1 MRSRLRYTR
10 QEARRTDARPLKED
24 GSRSND
30 GSMER
35 VRVPD
40 NYLLELLSA
49 DVRAS
54 LGPVP
59 VQLHARQVLHD
70 PGMPVLH
77 AYFPVSAVI
86 SIISTMT
93 SGSSA
98 EVALIGREG
107 MLGLAGVFGTSESP
121 TTAVV
126 QIPGMALKMTIAELR
141 TARLQIPS
149 VRTMLDRYTEAR
161 LIQTAQMAACNG
173 LHSVE
178 ARLARWLLAI
188 DDRIDGDHFRLPQ
201 ELMAQMLGIQR
212 PTVSVAMQRFQHAKA
227 IAYEGQ
233 SIVVADRSKL
243 ERMACECYTVLR
255 REFDRLRR
263 SAVDD
268 VDEQPNATPAQPR
281 PAVRESAAAVETL
294 RRIAGRLLIA
304 NIQEQEAREGAEA
317 ANRAKDQFLAM
328 VSHELRAPLN
338 VILGWSAILRRPH
351 PGSLDHGLEV
361 IQQNATAQLKLV
373 EDLLDAVR
381 LSSSTLAIQ
390 PAATHLG
397 DVIQGA
403 VDAVKPIA
411 ADKQVVVRLAI
422 TDELAPLL
430 ADADRLRQVFLNVL
444 INAVKFTDA
453 GGSVDVALTA
463 TDGAAQV
470 TIRDTG
476 RGIAAEMLPHVFE
489 RFRKGPPGGG
499 ATTSQGLGLGL
510 TIAQAVVEL
519 HSGRIQLTSPGE
531 GRGTTCTIDL
541 PMRIAEAD

>member
-1 MRSRLRYTR
+1 MTR
-10 QEARRTDARPLKED
+10 A
-24 GSRSND
+24 
-30 GSMER
+30 
-35 VRVPD
+35 RVPD

-49 DVRAS
+49 DVRGS
-54 LGPVP
+54 LGLMP
-59 VQLHARQVLHD
+59 VQLHARQVLHE
-70 PGMPVLH
+70 PGVPVLN

-86 SIISTMT
+86 SLVSTMT

-107 MLGLAGVFGTSESP
+107 MVGLAGVFGTLESP

-126 QIPGMALKMTIAELR
+126 QIAGMAFKAPIAELR

-161 LIQTAQMAACNG
+161 LIQTAQTAACNG

-188 DDRIDGDHFRLPQ
+188 DDRIDGDQFRLSQ

-212 PTVSVAMQRFQHAKA
+212 PTVSVTMQRFQHAKA
-227 IAYEGQ
+227 IVYEGQ
-233 SIVVADRSKL
+233 SIVVTDRSKL

-255 REFDRLRR
+255 REFERLRR

-268 VDEQPNATPAQPR
+268 IDEQPNASPAQSGLG
-281 PAVRESAAAVETL
+281 VHESAAAVETL
-294 RRIAGRLLIA
+294 RRIAGRLLVA
-304 NIQEQEAREGAEA
+304 NIHEQEAREGAEA

-338 VILGWSAILRRPH
+338 VILGWCATLRRPH
-351 PGSLDHGLEV
+351 SGSMDRGLEV
-361 IQQNATAQLKLV
+361 IQQNATVQLKLV

-390 PAATHLG
+390 PGPTNLG
-397 DVIQGA
+397 DVIRHA

-411 ADKQVVVRLAI
+411 AEKQVVLHLAI
-422 TDELAPLL
+422 ADDLAPLL

-453 GGSVDVALTA
+453 GGSVHVALTA
-463 TDGAAQV
+463 TNGAAQV

-476 RGIAAEMLPHVFE
+476 
-489 RFRKGPPGGG
+489 
-499 ATTSQGLGLGL
+499 
-510 TIAQAVVEL
+510 
-519 HSGRIQLTSPGE
+519 
-531 GRGTTCTIDL
+531 
-541 PMRIAEAD
+541 

>member
-1 MRSRLRYTR
+1 MTR
-10 QEARRTDARPLKED
+10 A
-24 GSRSND
+24 
-30 GSMER
+30 
-35 VRVPD
+35 RVPD

-54 LGPVP
+54 LGSVP
-59 VQLHARQVLHD
+59 VQLHARQVLHE
-70 PGMPVLH
+70 PGMPVLY

-86 SIISTMT
+86 SLISTMT

-107 MLGLAGVFGTSESP
+107 MAGLAGVFGTLESP

-126 QIPGMALKMTIAELR
+126 QIPGMALKVTIAELR
-141 TARLQIPS
+141 NARLRIPS
-149 VRTMLDRYTEAR
+149 VRTMLDRYTEAQ
-161 LIQTAQMAACNG
+161 LIQTAQTAACNG

-188 DDRIDGDHFRLPQ
+188 DDRIDGDQFRLPQ

-212 PTVSVAMQRFQHAKA
+212 PTVSVTMQRFQHAKA

-233 SIVVADRSKL
+233 SIVVADRSAL

-255 REFDRLRR
+255 REFER
-263 SAVDD
+263 
-268 VDEQPNATPAQPR
+268 
-281 PAVRESAAAVETL
+281 L

-338 VILGWSAILRRPH
+338 VILGWCAILKRPD
-351 PGSLDHGLEV
+351 PGSMDRGLEV
-361 IQQNATAQLKLV
+361 IQHNATAQLKLV

-390 PAATHLG
+390 PGPTNLG
-397 DVIQGA
+397 DVIRHA

-411 ADKQVVVRLAI
+411 AEKQLVLRLAI
-422 TDELAPLL
+422 VDDLAPLV

-444 INAVKFTDA
+444 VNAVKFTDV
-453 GGSVDVALTA
+453 GGSVDVSLTA
-463 TDGAAQV
+463 TDAAAHV

-476 RGIAAEMLPHVFE
+476 RGIASEELAHVFE
-489 RFRKGPPGGG
+489 RFRQGSRHGGP
-499 ATTSQGLGLGL
+499 TNSQGLGLGL
-510 TIAQAVVEL
+510 TITRALVEL
-519 HSGRIQLTSPGE
+519 HGGRIQLASPGE
-531 GRGTTCTIDL
+531 GLGTTCTIDL
-541 PMRIAEAD
+541 PMRTDSVSSVRPLAPRRSRRSNFQ

>member
-1 MRSRLRYTR
+1 
-10 QEARRTDARPLKED
+10 
-24 GSRSND
+24 
-30 GSMER
+30 
-35 VRVPD
+35 VPD

-49 DVRAS
+49 DVRGR
-54 LGPVP
+54 LGLVP
-59 VQLHARQVLHD
+59 VQLHARQVLHE

-86 SIISTMT
+86 SLISTMT

-107 MLGLAGVFGTSESP
+107 MVGLAGVFGTLESP

-126 QIPGMALKMTIAELR
+126 QIPGMALKAPIAELR

-161 LIQTAQMAACNG
+161 LIQTAQTAACNG

-188 DDRIDGDHFRLPQ
+188 DDRIDGDQFRLPQ

-233 SIVVADRSKL
+233 SIVVADRSAL
-243 ERMACECYTVLR
+243 ERMACECYAVLR
-255 REFDRLRR
+255 REFERLRR
-263 SAVDD
+263 AAVDD
-268 VDEQPNATPAQPR
+268 MDEQPTANSAPPGLAGH
-281 PAVRESAAAVETL
+281 ESAAAVETL
-294 RRIAGRLLIA
+294 RRIAGRLLLA
-304 NIQEQEAREGAEA
+304 NIHEQEAREGAEA

-338 VILGWSAILRRPH
+338 VILGWCAILRRPL
-351 PGSLDHGLEV
+351 PGSADRGLEV
-361 IQQNATAQLKLV
+361 IEQNATAQLKLV

-390 PAATHLG
+390 PTPTSLG

-411 ADKQVVVRLAI
+411 SEKQVVLRLAI
-422 TDELAPLL
+422 TDELAPFF
-430 ADADRLRQVFLNVL
+430 ADPDRLRQVFLNVL
-444 INAVKFTDA
+444 VNAVKFTDV
-453 GGSVDVALTA
+453 GGSVDVSLTA
-463 TDGAAQV
+463 TDAAAHV

-476 RGIAAEMLPHVFE
+476 RGIASDVLPHVFE
-489 RFRKGPPGGG
+489 RFRRGTSRAG

-510 TIAQAVVEL
+510 TISQALVEL
-519 HSGRIQLTSPGE
+519 HGGRIQLASPGE
-531 GRGTTCTIDL
+531 GLGTTCTIDL
-541 PMRIAEAD
+541 PVRTASSALVPSATPQFGTLPRAEG

>member
-1 MRSRLRYTR
+1 MTR
-10 QEARRTDARPLKED
+10 A
-24 GSRSND
+24 
-30 GSMER
+30 
-35 VRVPD
+35 RVPD

-54 LGPVP
+54 LGSVP
-59 VQLHARQVLHD
+59 VQLHARQVLHE
-70 PGMPVLH
+70 PGMPVLY

-86 SIISTMT
+86 SLISTMT

-107 MLGLAGVFGTSESP
+107 MAGLAGVFGTLESP

-126 QIPGMALKMTIAELR
+126 QIPGMALKVTIVELR
-141 TARLQIPS
+141 NARLRIPS
-149 VRTMLDRYTEAR
+149 VRTMLDRYTEAQ
-161 LIQTAQMAACNG
+161 LIQTAQTAACNG

-188 DDRIDGDHFRLPQ
+188 DDRIDGDQFRLPQ

-212 PTVSVAMQRFQHAKA
+212 PTVSVTMQRFQHAKA

-233 SIVVADRSKL
+233 SIVVADRSAL

-255 REFDRLRR
+255 REFERLRR

-268 VDEQPNATPAQPR
+268 VDEQPNATPEQPG

-338 VILGWSAILRRPH
+338 VILGWCAILKRPD
-351 PGSLDHGLEV
+351 PGSMDRGLEV
-361 IQQNATAQLKLV
+361 IQHNAMAQLKLV

-390 PAATHLG
+390 PGPTNLG
-397 DVIQGA
+397 DVIRHA

-411 ADKQVVVRLAI
+411 AEKQLVLRLAI
-422 TDELAPLL
+422 VDDLAPLV

-444 INAVKFTDA
+444 VNAVKFTDV
-453 GGSVDVALTA
+453 GGSVDVSLTA
-463 TDGAAQV
+463 TDAAAHV

-476 RGIAAEMLPHVFE
+476 RGIASEELAHVFE
-489 RFRKGPPGGG
+489 RFRQGSRHGGP
-499 ATTSQGLGLGL
+499 TNSQGLGLGL
-510 TIAQAVVEL
+510 TITRALVEL
-519 HSGRIQLTSPGE
+519 HGGRIQLASPGE
-531 GRGTTCTIDL
+531 GLGTTCTIDL
-541 PMRIAEAD
+541 PMRTDSVSSVRPLAPRRSRRSNFQ